1 MNVISEKHVFILHKA
16 EELFAKKGFDAT
28 TVRDIAKAAHIN
40 LAMISYYF
48 GSKDKLLEKLFA
60 YRMSIITED
69 LQRLF
74 ENQSL
79 SPLQKLQTF
88 VEEYIARVFRK
99 QDFYKIVLC
108 EQIINNNPKV
118 IELMQEWRMKN
129 LKLVELIVKQGQDQE
144 VFSTDVDVHL
154 LLNSIVGTV
163 IQTVI
168 NKGVYKEPGK
178 NIKSADKA
186 FDDNLKQ
193 KLLVYLNNLLK
204 AILVYEK

>member
-1 MNVISEKHVFILHKA
+1 MNVISEKHVFILQKA

-28 TVRDIAKAAHIN
+28 TVRDIAKAADIN

-129 LKLVELIVKQGQDQE
+129 LKLVELIVKQGQDQQ
-144 VFSTDVDVHL
+144 VFSPNVDVHL

-168 NKGVYKEPGK
+168 NKGVYKEPDK
-178 NIKSADKA
+178 KIKSAGKT

-193 KLLVYLNNLLK
+193 KLLIYLNNLLK
-204 AILVYEK
+204 AILLYEK

>member
-1 MNVISEKHVFILHKA
+1 MNVISEKHVFILQKA

-28 TVRDIAKAAHIN
+28 TVRDIAKAADIN

-118 IELMQEWRMKN
+118 IDLMQEWRMKN
-129 LKLVELIVKQGQDQE
+129 LKLVELIVKQGQDQQ
-144 VFSTDVDVHL
+144 VFSPNVDVHL

-168 NKGVYKEPGK
+168 NKGVYKEPDK
-178 NIKSADKA
+178 NIQSAGKT

-193 KLLVYLNNLLK
+193 KLLIYLNNLLK
-204 AILVYEK
+204 AILLYEK